1 MIEVK
6 SVSKSFGRVHAL
18 SETSLTIPEGKTVG
32 VLGPSGSGKTTLL
45 RIIAGFEYP
54 SSGEVRI
61 DGVLASTSEMVIE
74 PHKREITAVF
84 QTPALWPN
92 MTIRENIEYVQ
103 PSKDSVKLLE
113 KVGLNGLA
121 DRYPNELSGGEA
133 RRASIV
139 RALVAEKKYLLLDE
153 PLVNL
158 NPELKDVLHEVIV
171 EETKSRGMGVLY
183 ISHDASEL
191 EYADIHYNMR
201 FGENAEEQ

>member
-54 SSGEVRI
+54 TSGEIRI
-61 DGVLASTSEMVIE
+61 DSVLVSTSEMVVE
-74 PHKREITAVF
+74 PHKRDISAVF

-103 PSKDSVKLLE
+103 PGEDPVKLLE

-121 DRYPNELSGGEA
+121 DRFPNELSGGEA
-133 RRASIV
+133 RRVSIV
-139 RALVAEKKYLLLDE
+139 RALVAEKRYLLLDE

-158 NPELKDVLHEVIV
+158 NPELKDVLHTFIV
-171 EETKSRGMGVLY
+171 EETKRRGMGVLY

-191 EYADIHYNMR
+191 EYADIQYNMR
-201 FGENAEEQ
+201 VGENAEEQ